1 LMVPLGERDMHAAY
15 LEAVSVGGLFCL
27 DGEGPLALARP
38 ISSFISKPKKFV
50 RSVVDNFK

>member
-1 LMVPLGERDMHAAY
+1 MVPLGERDMHAAY